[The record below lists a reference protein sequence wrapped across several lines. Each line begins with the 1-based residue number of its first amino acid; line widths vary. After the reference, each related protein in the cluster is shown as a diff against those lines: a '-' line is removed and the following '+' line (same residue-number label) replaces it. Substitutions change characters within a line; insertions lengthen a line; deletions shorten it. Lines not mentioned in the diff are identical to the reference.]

1 MSRPGTCRNIHLLPR
16 SAATPHQPTLSTGH
30 LADMVAS
37 ALAQEAK
44 TSSRQ
49 SPARIIIRPVIDF
62 VSPLRAVHAFSV
74 PLDRSH
80 EGCPRGSSG
89 HLVSRS
95 ALSRRRGA
103 CGHRDPERRGVQRVR
118 ARPPRPVDL
127 LQGTEAPR
135 FAALYAL
142 TVAGS
147 RMEPLPFEP
156 CDRLPNRPVRGLAS
170 RFVV

>member
-1 MSRPGTCRNIHLLPR
+1 MRLSIAMARSRNIHLLPR

-103 CGHRDPERRGVQRVR
+103 CGHRDPERRGVQRTR

-127 LQGTEAPR
+127 LQNAEAPCFVR
-135 FAALYAL
+135 TLRPYGGRLSNGA
-142 TVAGS
+142 S
-147 RMEPLPFEP
+147 PL
-156 CDRLPNRPVRGLAS
+156 
-170 RFVV
+170 